1 MSPRRFRLDGA
12 TLAEVKQKVIDEYG
26 PEARIVAAEQITTGG
41 VAGFFASRRY
51 EVTVEVADGP
61 TPSVDAHDLSPE
73 RRFGLA
79 ALLDDADAAESALG
93 SSVGGSSS
101 GVSGSGVSGSGVSG
115 SAGAGSGA
123 AVPGVSASSPD
134 AASMAA
140 RAAADARLTAARETS
155 AAAADARKRILDDL
169 PIVPD
174 AANLVSTSGR
184 SFAAVLDG
192 LQSVTEL
199 PEHPLPGTITAK
211 TPPRNLPAA
220 PPLLAGAGDLVAIA
234 GLPAD
239 ALAVARA
246 MTFAVD
252 ADLVVCG
259 TAIAEGLPRIDGR
272 REAITARAAAVQS
285 DRIVIAVFGISG
297 VGVDT
302 RDTLAENAH
311 ALAALKADQLWLAV
325 DAGRKHDDT
334 ERWVASVASATTP
347 DAVAGIGRDG
357 TATPDTIRELG
368 YAVSWSYGS

>member
-12 TLAEVKQKVIDEYG
+12 TLAEVKQKVIDEHG

-51 EVTVEVADGP
+51 EVTVEVPDGP
-61 TPSVDAHDLSPE
+61 APSVDAHDLSPE

-93 SSVGGSSS
+93 GGGAS
-101 GVSGSGVSGSGVSG
+101 
-115 SAGAGSGA
+115 SAGSFGA
-123 AVPGVSASSPD
+123 ASAATSAGPGAGAVAGAPSPD
-134 AASMAA
+134 AASIAA
-140 RAAADARLTAARETS
+140 RAAAADARLAAARETS

-174 AANLVSTSGR
+174 ASNLVSTSGR

-199 PEHPLPGTITAK
+199 PEHPLPGTITSP
-211 TPPRNLPAA
+211 TPPQGLPAA
-220 PPLLAGAGDLVAIA
+220 PPLLAGPGDLVAVA

-239 ALAVARA
+239 ALAVVRA
-246 MTFAVD
+246 MAFAVD

-259 TAIAEGLPRIDGR
+259 TAVAEGLERVDGR

-285 DRIVIAVFGISG
+285 NRIVIAVFGISA
-297 VGVDT
+297 VGADT

-325 DAGRKHDDT
+325 DAGRKQDDT
-334 ERWVASVASATTP
+334 ERWVASVAAATTP

-357 TATPDTIRELG
+357 TATPDTVRELG
-368 YAVSWSYGS
+368 FAVSWSYGS

>member
-1 MSPRRFRLDGA
+1 
-12 TLAEVKQKVIDEYG
+12 
-26 PEARIVAAEQITTGG
+26 
-41 VAGFFASRRY
+41 
-51 EVTVEVADGP
+51 
-61 TPSVDAHDLSPE
+61 
-73 RRFGLA
+73 
-79 ALLDDADAAESALG
+79 
-93 SSVGGSSS
+93 
-101 GVSGSGVSGSGVSG
+101 
-115 SAGAGSGA
+115 
-123 AVPGVSASSPD
+123 
-134 AASMAA
+134 MAA

-302 RDTLAENAH
+302 RDALAENAH